1 MKKDCEFSNLPAI
14 TRDTFVKMPLI
25 LHRRIGLQQMIA
37 HWAQINLEHL
47 NITATYNVVH
57 GSPVSFVKNNMGY
70 FLITRDL
77 LSPELDSSVTF
88 IPLAPSLEIKYN
100 LAWKRHNV
108 FSKASKL
115 FLQKIKEIR

>member
-1 MKKDCEFSNLPAI
+1 MKKDCEFSNFPA
-14 TRDTFVKMPLI
+14 
-25 LHRRIGLQQMIA
+25 
-37 HWAQINLEHL
+37 
-47 NITATYNVVH
+47 
-57 GSPVSFVKNNMGY
+57 
-70 FLITRDL
+70 ITRDL